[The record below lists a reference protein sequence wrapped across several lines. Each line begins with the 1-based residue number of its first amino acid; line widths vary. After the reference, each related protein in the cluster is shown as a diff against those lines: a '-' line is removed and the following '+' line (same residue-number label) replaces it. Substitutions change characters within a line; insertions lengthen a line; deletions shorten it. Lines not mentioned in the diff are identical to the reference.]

1 MTAIQIPTKTMKRS
15 LLLILFPMLQ
25 CLAIAQSYPPVA
37 TDIRIHE
44 TNLPIVFINT
54 LGHQIDRDE
63 HVSAYMKIVDNPNGL
78 NYDDTIAH
86 PHQPT
91 DYEGYIGIKYRG
103 NSSFTYSAKKPYS
116 IKLLTDSYENNGAKR
131 KASLL
136 GMGKDND
143 WCLLAPYNDRSLL
156 RNTLSLSLAQGYL
169 DYVPQTR
176 FCELILDGIYYGVH
190 SLTERVRTGSG
201 RLNIKSPGDEGDA
214 LTGGYIICVD
224 RNDEPLTHASQYH
237 PTNSA
242 GDIFTDKTI
251 WVQYTDPSWDEITE
265 AQRAYIDSR
274 FDAFEDALASPQFMD
289 ADKGYR
295 QHIDVTSFIDYQ
307 LSTEIA
313 NNIDGYRL
321 STYLYKHRDSVDPR
335 FKMTLWDL
343 DLAWGLPDFENIHT
357 GYMTDIWTY
366 KNNDAGLGTKM
377 PFWFDRL
384 MHDPSYVA
392 QLKARYA
399 DYRQGRYADVPATVD
414 SLATLLTA
422 YGAAQRDHQAWPR
435 WGEVIFQNYY
445 LDATTYAEE
454 VAYVRNFAAARIAWL
469 DQQLGYDPASI
480 STLPHPESMPQAVYS
495 ADGVRRATLQP
506 GLNIVRYSDGT
517 TRKIVQDS
525 RKLHFKGFIGLK
537 EE

>member
-1 MTAIQIPTKTMKRS
+1 MKIK
-15 LLLILFPMLQ
+15 LLFILFSMLS
-25 CLAIAQSYPPVA
+25 CVAMAQNNPPVVK
-37 TDIRIHE
+37 DIHIGE

-54 LGHQIDRDE
+54 LGHEIDRE
-63 HVSAYMKIVDNPNGL
+63 ERVSAYMKIVNNPEGL

-86 PHQPT
+86 PGQT
-91 DYEGYIGIKYRG
+91 VDDEGYIGIKYRG

-136 GMGKDND
+136 GMGNDND
-143 WCLLAPYNDRSLL
+143 WCLLAPYNDRSLI
-156 RNTLSLSLAQGYL
+156 RNALSLSLAEGYFE
-169 DYVPQTR
+169 YVPKTR
-176 FCELILDGIYYGVH
+176 YCELILDGIYYGVH
-190 SLTERVRTGSG
+190 CLTERVRTGAG
-201 RLNIKSPGDEGDA
+201 RLNIKSPGDDGDK
-214 LTGGYIICVD
+214 LTGGYIVCID
-224 RNDEPLTHASQYH
+224 RNDEELTHASKYH
-237 PTNSA
+237 PTNTA
-242 GDIFTDKTI
+242 GEVFTDKTI
-251 WVQYTDPSWDEITE
+251 WMQYTDPSWDEITE

-274 FDAFEDALASPQFMD
+274 FDAFEDALASDDFMD

-295 QHIDVTSFIDYQ
+295 QHIDVTSFIDYE

-335 FKMTLWDL
+335 FKMTIWDM

-384 MHDPSYVA
+384 MQDPSYVA
-392 QLKARYA
+392 ELKARYA
-399 DYRQGRYADVPATVD
+399 TYRQGKYADVPAAVD

-422 YGAAQRDHQAWPR
+422 YGAADRDHEAWPR
-435 WGEVIFQNYY
+435 WGEVLYQNYY

-454 VAYVRNFAAARIAWL
+454 VAYVKNFAAARIAWL
-469 DQQLGYDPASI
+469 DEQLGYVPATITSPRHREPR
-480 STLPHPESMPQAVYS
+480 LQAIYS
-495 ADGVRRATLQP
+495 ADGVRRGALQP
-506 GLNIVRYSDGT
+506 GLNIVRFSDAT
-517 TRKIVQDS
+517 VRKIWQ
-525 RKLHFKGFIGLK
+525 K
-537 EE
+537 